1 MGSSVQWERT
11 KSKGN
16 LVKSSPTPR
25 SALTLILFLPL
36 FYQLDPRSTSIA
48 ITEPVMNLPNVQ
60 EHYDQMIFE
69 EYDFQHYLRCP
80 GAQASQTRFTTLT
93 EY

>member
-1 MGSSVQWERT
+1 MGSSVQWERE
-11 KSKGN
+11 KSKGKF
-16 LVKSSPTPR
+16 VKFSPTPR
-25 SALTLILFLPL
+25 SALTLFLPL

-80 GAQASQTRFTTLT
+80 GARASLTRFTTL
-93 EY
+93 